1 MEISRRFLVESPLS
15 TFHLPLFPLSFPSSL
30 FTIDAETP
38 DCNSPALQS
47 RIVGMVEGRVRRL
60 KGYQKSHH
68 LPDGHHAAAQAFVRK
83 VGHENVK
90 ELVDQFYTD
99 IRSLFGYKR
108 REFHYTCEDGF
119 GCIKTPDF
127 DLQVRIDQSS
137 EDPKNYQLSTEIVA
151 LHNPEI
157 AIDERFHACFTHHC
171 ETLIV
176 EFPGSINID
185 EKIDAIEDI
194 DEIAQYLTYEPD
206 GSAFELRLIPLDL
219 EIKVTDSEMSF
230 QLLTL
235 RNLDKLIEHSQRAF
249 EILTAVGLGASLG

>member
-1 MEISRRFLVESPLS
+1 M
-15 TFHLPLFPLSFPSSL
+15 
-30 FTIDAETP
+30 
-38 DCNSPALQS
+38 
-47 RIVGMVEGRVRRL
+47 RRL

-83 VGHENVK
+83 VGHEHVK

-99 IRSLFGYKR
+99 IRSLFGHKR
-108 REFHYTCEDGF
+108 REFALHLRRWLRLHQRRPTSTYKSASTRAPK
-119 GCIKTPDF
+119 IR
-127 DLQVRIDQSS
+127 RIINSPPQ
-137 EDPKNYQLSTEIVA
+137 IVA

-157 AIDERFHACFTHHC
+157 VGDERFHACFTHHC

-206 GSAFELRLIPLDL
+206 GSAFDLRLIPLDL
-219 EIKVTDSEMSF
+219 EIKVTESEMSF

-235 RNLDKLIEHSQRAF
+235 RNLDKLIEHSQKAF
-249 EILTAVGLGASLG
+249 EILTAVGLGASLS

>member
-15 TFHLPLFPLSFPSSL
+15 TFHPPLLPLSFPSSL
-30 FTIDAETP
+30 FTIDADTP

-108 REFHYTCEDGF
+108 RDIRLHLRRWLRLHQRRPTSTYKCGS
-119 GCIKTPDF
+119 IKA
-127 DLQVRIDQSS
+127 LKIRRIINSPPQSS
-137 EDPKNYQLSTEIVA
+137 RCTIPRSSETSV
-151 LHNPEI
+151 
-157 AIDERFHACFTHHC
+157 FTPASR
-171 ETLIV
+171 T
-176 EFPGSINID
+176 
-185 EKIDAIEDI
+185 
-194 DEIAQYLTYEPD
+194 
-206 GSAFELRLIPLDL
+206 
-219 EIKVTDSEMSF
+219 
-230 QLLTL
+230 
-235 RNLDKLIEHSQRAF
+235 
-249 EILTAVGLGASLG
+249 TARP

>member
-1 MEISRRFLVESPLS
+1 MEISRRFRVESPLS

-83 VGHENVK
+83 IGHENVK
-90 ELVDQFYTD
+90 ELIDQFYTD

-108 REFHYTCEDGF
+108 RTFDYTCEDGF

-127 DLQVRIDQSS
+127 DLQVRIDQSP
-137 EDPKNYQLSTEIVA
+137 EDPKNYQLTTNRRA
-151 LHNPEI
+151 
-157 AIDERFHACFTHHC
+157 
-171 ETLIV
+171 
-176 EFPGSINID
+176 
-185 EKIDAIEDI
+185 
-194 DEIAQYLTYEPD
+194 AQSRD
-206 GSAFELRLIPLDL
+206 R
-219 EIKVTDSEMSF
+219 
-230 QLLTL
+230 
-235 RNLDKLIEHSQRAF
+235 RRRAF
-249 EILTAVGLGASLG
+249 SRLLHAPLRDADRRISRLDQYRRKNRCDRRY

>member
-1 MEISRRFLVESPLS
+1 LNSAEPASKVCA
-15 TFHLPLFPLSFPSSL
+15 
-30 FTIDAETP
+30 IDSETA
-38 DCNSPALQS
+38 DSNSPTLHT
-47 RIVGMVEGRVRRL
+47 RLVGTVDGRVRRL

-68 LPDGHHAAAQAFVRK
+68 LPDGHHPAAQAFVRK

-90 ELVDQFYTD
+90 EIVDQFYTD

-127 DLQVRIDQSS
+127 DLQVRIDQCPL
-137 EDPKNYQLSTEIVA
+137 DAKNYQLTTEITA
-151 LHNPEI
+151 LHHPEI
-157 AIDERFHACFTHHC
+157 TNDDRFHACFTHHC

-219 EIKVTDSEMSF
+219 EIKVTESEMTF

-235 RNLDKLIEHSQRAF
+235 RNLEKLIDHSQKAF
-249 EILTAVGLGASLG
+249 EILTEVGLGAELG

>member
-1 MEISRRFLVESPLS
+1 MTLIARICQKRLCYRIQPHRAISTDTSDFN
-15 TFHLPLFPLSFPSSL
+15 
-30 FTIDAETP
+30 TP
-38 DCNSPALQS
+38 IHNS

-68 LPDGHHAAAQAFVRK
+68 LPDAYHPAAQAFVRK

-108 REFHYTCEDGF
+108 REFQYTCEDGF
-119 GCIKTPDF
+119 GCIKTPHF
-127 DLQVRIDQSS
+127 DLQVRIDQSP
-137 EDPKNYQLSTEIVA
+137 EDSKNYQLTTEIVA
-151 LHNPEI
+151 LHNSEI
-157 AIDERFHACFTHHC
+157 ATDDRFHACFRHHC

-194 DEIAQYLTYEPD
+194 DEIAAYLTYEPD
-206 GSAFELRLIPLDL
+206 GSSFELRLIPLDL
-219 EIKVTDSEMSF
+219 EIKVTESEMTF

-235 RNLDKLIEHSQRAF
+235 RNLDKLIDHSQKAF
-249 EILTAVGLGASLG
+249 EILTAVGLG

>member
-1 MEISRRFLVESPLS
+1 
-15 TFHLPLFPLSFPSSL
+15 
-30 FTIDAETP
+30 
-38 DCNSPALQS
+38 
-47 RIVGMVEGRVRRL
+47 MVEGRVRRL

-68 LPDGHHAAAQAFVRK
+68 LPDGHHPAAQAFVRK

-90 ELVDQFYTD
+90 EIVDQFYTD

-108 REFHYTCEDGF
+108 RDFQYTCEDGF

-127 DLQVRIDQSS
+127 DLQVRIDQSPL
-137 EDPKNYQLSTEIVA
+137 DAKNYQLTTEIVA
-151 LHNPEI
+151 LHNTEI
-157 AIDERFHACFTHHC
+157 ASDDRLHACFTHHC

-194 DEIAQYLTYEPD
+194 PEIDEFMTYEPD
-206 GSAFELRLIPLDL
+206 GSSFELRLIPLDL
-219 EIKVTDSEMSF
+219 QIQVTESEMTF

-235 RNLDKLIEHSQRAF
+235 RDLAKLIDHSQKAF